1 MVDTNGIWQ
10 QPEKLKSIEQFPVP
24 TKIKELRRFLGVCN
38 WYSQFVN
45 NYTEIAAPLTER
57 LKNDVRWRWTHV
69 EQRAF
74 ETIKH
79 ALCNSPRL
87 AAPDFEK
94 PFCLQTDA
102 SEVGVGAI
110 LFQRA
115 GEQGRRNIIAY
126 ASKKLSDVQRRYA
139 AHERECLAAF
149 WAINKF
155 RPYLE
160 SGTFEL
166 LTDNAALTWLN
177 KAKEK
182 NSKLTRWALQLGNL
196 SFTTAHV
203 PGTENE
209 GPDMLSR
216 FPTEGEPV
224 DEDELENNLIG
235 APITPARENKLNENL
250 NEMNNLLAV
259 GDLPDVDI
267 FENHEIFKKWQ
278 ETEAGI
284 KKIIDALKTDGPARN
299 TRNTKL
305 RGYDT
310 RVDGR
315 LRHEGK
321 LVIPRDKTNEIIRDY
336 HDVNLACHPGW
347 KETYRAVNDRYFWR
361 GMVNDVR
368 NYVRR
373 TSMQYLRIH
382 ETDKPKAIRP
392 NALT

>member
-1 MVDTNGIWQ
+1 
-10 QPEKLKSIEQFPVP
+10 
-24 TKIKELRRFLGVCN
+24 
-38 WYSQFVN
+38 
-45 NYTEIAAPLTER
+45 
-57 LKNDVRWRWTHV
+57 
-69 EQRAF
+69 
-74 ETIKH
+74 
-79 ALCNSPRL
+79 
-87 AAPDFEK
+87 
-94 PFCLQTDA
+94 
-102 SEVGVGAI
+102 
-110 LFQRA
+110 
-115 GEQGRRNIIAY
+115 
-126 ASKKLSDVQRRYA
+126 
-139 AHERECLAAF
+139 
-149 WAINKF
+149 
-155 RPYLE
+155 
-160 SGTFEL
+160 
-166 LTDNAALTWLN
+166 
-177 KAKEK
+177 
-182 NSKLTRWALQLGNL
+182 
-196 SFTTAHV
+196 
-203 PGTENE
+203 
-209 GPDMLSR
+209 MLSR

-278 ETEAGI
+278 ETDAGI
-284 KKIIDALKTDGPARN
+284 KKIIEALKTDGPARN

-310 RVDGR
+310 RVDGL
-315 LRHEGK
+315 LRHEGN

-382 ETDKPKAIRP
+382 ETDKPKARRP